1 MCNDVLPSHP
11 THPRRASRP
20 YERAALVAELL
31 RKFGI
36 APPDA
41 AALREVWPAAVS
53 PDTAASLS
61 TDGASTDNALN

>member
-1 MCNDVLPSHP
+1 MESVCSKVLPSYP
-11 THPRRASRP
+11 RRRASRP

-41 AALREVWPAAVS
+41 AALRKVWPAAVS
-53 PDTAASLS
+53 PDTVASLS
-61 TDGASTDNALN
+61 TDGALN